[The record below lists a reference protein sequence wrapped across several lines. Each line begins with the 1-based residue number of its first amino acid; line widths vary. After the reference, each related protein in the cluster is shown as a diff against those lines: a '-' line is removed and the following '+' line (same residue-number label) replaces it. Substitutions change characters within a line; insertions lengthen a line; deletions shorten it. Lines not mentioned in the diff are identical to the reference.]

1 MKKSKLILRGII
13 QASGVFVYIFL
24 LSAFMNKA
32 NDWFGS
38 EDQKLIAPILVL
50 LIFVFSALI
59 TGSLVLVKPIML
71 YIDGQKKDGIKL
83 LFYTGASIL
92 VLILLVSLI
101 LLFLNK

>member
-1 MKKSKLILRGII
+1 MKKSKLVLRGII
-13 QASGVFVYIFL
+13 QAIGVFAYIFL
-24 LSAFMNKA
+24 LSAFMYKA
-32 NDWFGS
+32 NNWLGGD
-38 EDQKLIAPILVL
+38 DQELIAPILAL

-59 TGSLVLVKPIML
+59 TGSLVLAKPIML

-92 VLILLVSLI
+92 VLIFFVFLI